1 MSKPPIAGVRFRNA
15 GKILYFHTA
24 GMRLETGEYVV
35 VETMRGPEI
44 ARVVISPEQVLV
56 NELNEEDLK
65 PILRLATDT
74 DLRKADALR
83 TRVEELLP
91 EARRLALEVGFPV
104 RIDTAEFTLDGKRLT
119 FSFTSEERLDYRD
132 YLRRASDRFGARVD
146 MRQLGSRDRAKLAGG
161 YGICG
166 RELCCSNWLTTFPS
180 ISIRMAKEQELP
192 LNPQKISGLCGRLL
206 CCLSYEEDG
215 YREMRRSL
223 PKIGQRCS
231 TPTGE
236 AKVIGLNILRR
247 SITLLLGDG
256 QRVDVGDRDLGTVVR
271 WDIASKIGD
280 PPPSISR
287 ADAISQGL
295 IEADERDLA
304 GDEEPEPVADRGGR
318 GRLPAPRRLPQ
329 ARDAKDAT
337 ATAPPQAA
345 RPARG
350 RGRDANQPPA
360 TPAPRRPARGGGSP
374 PIADAPAARS
384 GPPQPTGLERSR
396 RNRGASAPADGA
408 PSTPRPERAERPE
421 RPERGERTPPPSR
434 GPVTPP
440 AGQSRVFRRGG
451 AAPTEPGE
459 SPVEGAPAALPS
471 LPLPPA
477 PRQQTPRAPQP
488 PPNAPDSSASEA
500 SGESDSARKRRR
512 RGTRGG
518 KGGRT
523 GEEQTGGGE
532 GSSQGEG
539 SPGESGGD
547 SE

>member
-91 EARRLALEVGFPV
+91 EARRLAQEVGFPV

-119 FSFTSEERLDYRD
+119 FSFTSEERMDYRD
-132 YLRRASDRFGARVD
+132 YLRRASERFGARVD

-215 YREMRRSL
+215 YREMRKSL
-223 PKIGQRCS
+223 PKLNQRCS

-247 SITLLLGDG
+247 SITLLLDG
-256 QRVDVGDRDLGTVVR
+256 QRIEVGDRDLGTVVR
-271 WDIASKIGD
+271 WDVTSKIGD

-287 ADAISQGL
+287 VDAIAQGL

-304 GDEEPEPVADRGGR
+304 GEDEQEPEPDRGGR

-329 ARDAKDAT
+329 AREAKDPAGSE
-337 ATAPPQAA
+337 PP
-345 RPARG
+345 PARG
-350 RGRDANQPPA
+350 RGRGAPAAQPPSSAPGRRQGRGA
-360 TPAPRRPARGGGSP
+360 TGP
-374 PIADAPAARS
+374 PDAPAARQ
-384 GPPQPTGLERSR
+384 GGQQPTGLERSR
-396 RNRGASAPADGA
+396 RNRGGSAGSGDGA
-408 PSTPRPERAERPE
+408 PSTP

-434 GPVTPP
+434 GPVTPQG
-440 AGQSRVFRRGG
+440 GQSRVFRRGG
-451 AAPTEPGE
+451 QSSAADPSASSGWCPSATEPAD
-459 SPVEGAPAALPS
+459 SPATTPAGNSPAA
-471 LPLPPA
+471 A
-477 PRQQTPRAPQP
+477 A
-488 PPNAPDSSASEA
+488 
-500 SGESDSARKRRR
+500 
-512 RGTRGG
+512 
-518 KGGRT
+518 T
-523 GEEQTGGGE
+523 GLAAFE
-532 GSSQGEG
+532 
-539 SPGESGGD
+539 
-547 SE
+547 